1 MSKRWIG
8 NGLLLLGAMIWG
20 AAFVVQSVGMD
31 YLEPFT
37 FQASRC
43 FLGSLVLLPVIAVMD
58 RRGVSRRPVTA
69 EAKKQQLYF
78 GLACGVI
85 IFAACSLQQWGLL
98 YTTPGKSGFL
108 TSLYIILV
116 PMAGLLFGRRVK
128 PWVWGSVVLAVLG
141 LYLLCGST
149 DFSLGAGELLTLGS
163 AVAFCFHILVIDRAS
178 SQVDG
183 VRLSATQFFICGCL
197 SLVCAFLWET
207 PRWENI
213 LACWIPIGYAGIFS
227 SGIGYTFQIIGQAHT
242 EPTVASLLM
251 SLESVFSVIFG
262 WIILRQ
268 SLTPTEL
275 LGCALVFAGVLISQ
289 IPGKAPAPKAQESY

>member
-1 MSKRWIG
+1 MSKHWIG

-20 AAFVVQSVGMD
+20 AAFVAQSVGMD

>member
-20 AAFVVQSVGMD
+20 AAFVAQSVGMD

-43 FLGSLVLLPVIAVMD
+43 FLGSLVLLPVIAMMD

-149 DFSLGAGELLTLGS
+149 DFSLVAGELLTLGS